1 MSTEFAVRLPEEL
14 VDALVVRVAER
25 LRAQPE
31 RRFLS
36 KSALATHLGVNPRT
50 IKTWREKGLPGRKVG
65 RDVMF
70 DLEEVNFWLDR
81 EGEL

>member
-1 MSTEFAVRLPEEL
+1 MSAEFAVRVPEEL
-14 VDALVVRVAER
+14 VEALVVRVLER
-25 LRAQPE
+25 LQAQPE

-36 KSALATHLGVNPRT
+36 KEALATHLGVNPRT

-70 DLEEVNFWLDR
+70 DLEEVNSWLDR